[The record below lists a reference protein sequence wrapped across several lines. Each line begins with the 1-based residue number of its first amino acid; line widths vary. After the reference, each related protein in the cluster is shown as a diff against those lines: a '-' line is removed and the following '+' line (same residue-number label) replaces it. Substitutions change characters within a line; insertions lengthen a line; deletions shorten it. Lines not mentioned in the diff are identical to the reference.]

1 MIVGG
6 VVALLVVGPAL
17 LVHGLVWLARRRLRP
32 APARPV
38 DPGTAGVAILIVA
51 HDEADRVLDALAAAR
66 EVVPDQNVHLVSNS
80 SADGTAE
87 LAHRLGAEVVETM
100 GRLTTAGAAA
110 AGVQAFRLLDR
121 FTYVLVLD
129 VDTRLAPGHLERALP
144 LFADPGVAAVDARV
158 APDWLPPR
166 RVLAAFRGRR
176 HVLGQSFGRGPAG
189 PPASTARGLPAVGR
203 IYRTAVLAQ
212 LELDPP
218 GLAEP
223 DLDLTLQVYRRRLGR
238 VALCPGAPAVI
249 ATSVR
254 LRDHARLTRR
264 GITGLWQAARRGR
277 VGVPLALQLAELV
290 VSAAVVALVPLA
302 VLLLALPAGWA
313 PLAAA
318 RSVVGPV
325 ELGLAFV
332 LADYAL
338 TVAAAL
344 AARQPR
350 YLLAGVL
357 FPLLRLVDAVAV
369 LRASVGRHEVAAAK
383 VVAAK
388 VVAAK
393 VVAEKVVTEK
403 VVTEKVTVAAA
414 PKPAK
419 PLRAVRLPKPRPA
432 PEEPRARRPR
442 RWSVPLGWALW
453 TVAAVAAVAR
463 IVAAL
468 PTMPASA
475 AEVTLSQAGYGRY
488 ADIGV
493 APVPNTLAPT
503 DAQLAAYS
511 WLTNPFGR
519 HESVLTSTRELSVVA
534 VVVLL
539 SALLL
544 LTLALRLHPLVSAA
558 AVVVLAAAGPA
569 IAVFGPIG
577 PGLLGAAWLALAAV
591 GTVWLARALARDRL
605 VLVALAGVWTLT
617 TALAAV
623 ATAPLLIIPAGIAVA
638 TWLWFLDIE
647 RYEPDATWRGHAA
660 VVLFATGS
668 VAALLWRA
676 DLMLAP
682 TGGVLAG
689 HQRPALLAAV
699 TIAAGGG
706 LVVPRVR
713 PVSVGTLCGVGLAA
727 GFGAQADLLVPA
739 LVAGAAV
746 IVTMLLEAAVRSP
759 APLLAGGLAAA
770 LTAAAAVG
778 GLLIAPPLAPRGEH
792 AALAAWVSNQLEA
805 GGTLTVPPDVWADIH
820 RDMARQ
826 DPRIDVRRA
835 DDQPVDGLFVT
846 HGLATAGRRLGHF
859 GSLSIVTT
867 RLEESYLYSGP
878 RASAGAQLVR
888 NKRLATTTQ
897 ARVALLAGRVDLR
910 AMAVLANL
918 CAEFDI
924 TLVRTGNSPHEQG
937 SGLPD
942 RTVVVST
949 SDGKAGREAVLDW
962 LATQEPPFAP
972 AHTRR
977 APEGV
982 AISWRLPEPLEG
994 ATG

>member
-1 MIVGG
+1 MIVAG
-6 VVALLVVGPAL
+6 VVALLVVGPSL
-17 LVHGLVWLARRRLRP
+17 LVHGLVWLARRGLRP

-38 DPGTAGVAILIVA
+38 DPATAGVAILIVA

-66 EVVPDQNVHLVSNS
+66 EVVPEQNVHLVSNG

-110 AGVQAFRLLDR
+110 AGIQAFRLLDR
-121 FTYVLVLD
+121 FSYVLVLD

-166 RVLAAFRGRR
+166 RILAAFRGRR
-176 HVLGQSFGRGPAG
+176 HVLTQSLGRGPAG
-189 PPASTARGLPAVGR
+189 PPASVTRGLPSVGR
-203 IYRTAVLAQ
+203 IYRTAVLGR

-238 VALCPGAPAVI
+238 VALCPGAPAAI
-249 ATSVR
+249 ASSVR

-264 GITGLWQAARRGR
+264 GIAGLWQAARRGR
-277 VGVPLALQLAELV
+277 VGVALALQLAELV
-290 VSAAVVALVPLA
+290 VSAVVVALVPLA
-302 VLLLALPAGWA
+302 VLLLALPLDWP

-325 ELGLAFV
+325 ELGLGLV
-332 LADYAL
+332 VADYLL

-369 LRASVGRHEVAAAK
+369 LRGSTGRHQVA
-383 VVAAK
+383 
-388 VVAAK
+388 
-393 VVAEKVVTEK
+393 AEKVVS
-403 VVTEKVTVAAA
+403 A
-414 PKPAK
+414 AK
-419 PLRAVRLPKPRPA
+419 PPREPRAPRVPAPRPA
-432 PEEPRARRPR
+432 PAERGERRPL
-442 RWSVPLGWALW
+442 RWSVALGWALW
-453 TVAAVAAVAR
+453 TVAAGAAVAR
-463 IVAAL
+463 IIAAL

-488 ADIGV
+488 ADVAVPGV
-493 APVPNTLAPT
+493 PGA
-503 DAQLAAYS
+503 LAATDRQIAAYA
-511 WLTNPFGR
+511 WLTDPFGR

-539 SALLL
+539 LALLL
-544 LTLALRLHPLVSAA
+544 LTVALRLHPLVSGAA
-558 AVVVLAAAGPA
+558 IAVLAAAGPA

-605 VLVALAGVWTLT
+605 VLVALTGAWTLL

-647 RYEPDATWRGHAA
+647 RYEPDTTWRGQAA
-660 VVLFATGS
+660 VVLFATGA
-668 VAALLWRA
+668 VAALMWRA

-689 HQRPALLAAV
+689 YQRPALLAAV

-713 PVSVGTLCGVGLAA
+713 PVSVGTLCGVGLAV
-727 GFGAQADLLVPA
+727 GFGAQADVLVPA

-746 IVTMLLEAAVRSP
+746 IVAMLLDAAVRSP
-759 APLLAGGLAAA
+759 APLVAGGLAARTHRGRRGRRPA
-770 LTAAAAVG
+770 DRATGRPARRARRARRLGDQPARRRAARSPCRPTSGPTCTATSAA
-778 GLLIAPPLAPRGEH
+778 R
-792 AALAAWVSNQLEA
+792 
-805 GGTLTVPPDVWADIH
+805 
-820 RDMARQ
+820 
-826 DPRIDVRRA
+826 DPRTTVRRA

-846 HGLATAGRRLGHF
+846 HG
-859 GSLSIVTT
+859 
-867 RLEESYLYSGP
+867 
-878 RASAGAQLVR
+878 RA
-888 NKRLATTTQ
+888 
-897 ARVALLAGRVDLR
+897 D
-910 AMAVLANL
+910 
-918 CAEFDI
+918 
-924 TLVRTGNSPHEQG
+924 
-937 SGLPD
+937 
-942 RTVVVST
+942 
-949 SDGKAGREAVLDW
+949 
-962 LATQEPPFAP
+962 
-972 AHTRR
+972 RR
-977 APEGV
+977 APCWAGS
-982 AISWRLPEPLEG
+982 AR
-994 ATG
+994 